1 MHRKENCSPITEIPA
16 QTYLTES
23 QRIKAMQMYME
34 DGQIQKMNSIMDEF
48 NLTAAEYAAIYRA
61 HLPQDKKAEEIAAYR
76 ALGYSQTAA
85 ERIYRIYN
93 PTKKK

>member
-1 MHRKENCSPITEIPA
+1 
-16 QTYLTES
+16 
-23 QRIKAMQMYME
+23 MQMYME

-85 ERIYRIYN
+85 ERIYN